1 VTTSTVATLGER
13 ALIERLRARITLP
26 DSVVVGP
33 GDDAAVVKPAR
44 GELDVLTVD
53 AQVEG
58 VHFDRRFVPAEAIGH
73 RALAVNLSDLAA
85 MGAQPRAALLSLA
98 LPSAFTLDDFDR
110 LLDGFLALADR
121 HGTALI
127 GGNITR
133 TDGPLVVDVTALG
146 SVRPRRI
153 LSRQTARPGDS
164 IYVTGSPG
172 IAAIGLRLLRA
183 AAAEGASA
191 PGVNVDAAVWTSAPE
206 QYLHPEPRIRAGQL
220 LGRNRAAS
228 SCIDLSDGLADGLRQ
243 IALASGVGMAIDASA
258 VPLHADVTRWHQTN
272 GGDPLDTI
280 FAGGDDYELLFTVR
294 PAHRGRLRMVR
305 QQLGALSVTRI
316 GVVTK
321 DPALI
326 VTTSDGARPLPQGY
340 EHYR

>member
-1 VTTSTVATLGER
+1 VSTLTVASLGER

-26 DSVVVGP
+26 ASVVIGP
-33 GDDAAVVKPAR
+33 GDDAAVIAPAR

-53 AQVEG
+53 ALVDG
-58 VHFDRRFVPAEAIGH
+58 VHFDRRFVPARAIGH

-85 MGAQPRAALLSLA
+85 MGAEPRAALLSLA
-98 LPSAFTLDDFDR
+98 LPPHVSVDDFDE
-110 LLDGFLALADR
+110 LLGGFLDEADR
-121 HGTALI
+121 HRTALI

-133 TDGPLVVDVTALG
+133 TDGPLTVDVTALG

-153 LSRQTARPGDS
+153 LSRGGARPGDGVY
-164 IYVTGSPG
+164 ITGSPG
-172 IAAIGLRLLRA
+172 TAAIGLRVLRA
-183 AAAEGASA
+183 AADATAG
-191 PGVNVDAAVWTSAPE
+191 VDATVWSPATE
-206 QYLHPEPRIRAGQL
+206 RYLHPEPRVRAGLL

-228 SCIDLSDGLADGLRQ
+228 SCIDLSDGLADGVRQ
-243 IALASGVGMAIDASA
+243 LALASGVGMAIDASA
-258 VPLHADVTRWHQTN
+258 LPLDEDVTRWHAQF

-321 DPALI
+321 DPALV
-326 VTTSDGARPLPQGY
+326 VTTGDGTRPLPQGY